1 MGDQYGRLGVD
12 FGADDWTPPPD
23 DPGPVDWTPPD
34 EPDDYARRLDARVRS
49 LRIDR
54 EARARLASEGNPAE
68 PFDAGTLA
76 EVLARPDD
84 PGARVAGLMPWEGS
98 TLIVAQRKT
107 GKTTLTLNLARCL
120 LTGEPFLGSLAVRRV
135 ASGARVALLNYEVS
149 GAQLA
154 RWARDVGVPADRLFL
169 VNLRGRR
176 NPLSH
181 PEDRAALAALL
192 RAHNV
197 EALIVD
203 PFGRAYTGT
212 SQNDS
217 GEVGAWLVDLDR
229 FARTEVGALDVILTA
244 HAGWNGERTRG
255 SSALEDWADSVVTLT
270 RDDEGARFLRAMGR
284 DVDLDEDRLDFD
296 PATRLL
302 SLSGQGSRKDAGT
315 ARKDAETRELILDL
329 LSQHPEGLSGEQLRK
344 EAQRQDAD
352 FTRARD
358 ALVADESSPVVAS
371 KRAGR
376 GGGSLYRLTNTEPRE
391 PRETPVSRDL
401 TNPANP
407 YVVDRGSGS
416 RGLEP
421 NPARVP
427 SPETLDAL
435 GRCRLHHDT
444 PAPGCWTCDQL
455 GDPER
460 VTPWR

>member
-135 ASGARVALLNYEVS
+135 AAGARVALLNYEVS

-284 DVDLDEDRLDFD
+284 DVDLDEDRLGFD
-296 PATRLL
+296 ADTRTLR
-302 SLSGQGSRKDAGT
+302 LSGTGSRKT
-315 ARKDAETRELILDL
+315 ASQTRRDDETRTLILDAL
-329 LSQHPEGLSGEQLRK
+329 TKHPEGLSGKGLSVALNRK
-344 EAQRQDAD
+344 DAD
-352 FTRARD
+352 LTRVRD
-358 ALVADESSPVVAS
+358 ALVDEGLVLKSQRP
-371 KRAGR
+371 GQ
-376 GGGSLYRLTNTEPRE
+376 GGGTLYTANTPEGAEHTENVPNRHPTNLPNL
-391 PRETPVSRDL
+391 PVL
-401 TNPANP
+401 GA
-407 YVVDRGSGS
+407 GSGS
-416 RGLEP
+416 GGSG
-421 NPARVP
+421 AKVP